1 MQMIY
6 RARSFSDACG
16 VRDLLAKRGIAA
28 HIAEPVASESQDFI
42 NVSVDNR
49 RVDAARRA
57 LADWRSSPAAQEP

>member
-16 VRDLLAKRGIAA
+16 VRDLLAKSGIAA
-28 HIAEPVASESQDFI
+28 HIADTNGSLTPDFI

-57 LADWRSSPAAQEP
+57 LAGWRTEAKGQE